1 MGSFAWKHNIFQ
13 EHAIAK
19 IFSVL
24 HSTYKG
30 DTTYQVW
37 IDLNNSMTRSE
48 IIFSKFQNYLFEE
61 IGNLKMTT

>member
-1 MGSFAWKHNIFQ
+1 MGNFVWRPNIFQ

-24 HSTYKG
+24 HYTYKG
-30 DTTYQVW
+30 DTRYQVW

-48 IIFSKFQNYLFEE
+48 IIFSKFQNFLFEE
-61 IGNLKMTT
+61 IGILKMTT